1 MERSFYLSDDQTH
14 KKSNIT
20 AIGFNPVRREVVAGF
35 EDGTMKFWESDKGK
49 FVASMRPHKG
59 WVTDLLFVQRKK
71 ILFSCS
77 QDGCIIVWGSGG
89 NILEK
94 LNVGEPIYAFEYN
107 ALREQLILGIRN
119 KVAIYWLDFEY
130 KAKSIFS
137 KEKPSFSY
145 EHSDI
150 VTCVSCSESR
160 VYSAGFDCKMCIYD
174 TTMVPGKMGLTLIHK
189 NDQAHEAGITC
200 MTVLQDSDNKWI
212 LTGSFDCTVNVWSQD
227 GKLRSQISKSFND
240 TITSMIY
247 LPKLKVVWIAAVGQ
261 APVIFDPKSGESVS
275 EFLPTFQLGME
286 NIGDDFIH
294 KIIRLRINN
303 ENGMVIAST
312 TKRHIIGWKFQTS
325 GNITAIKTN
334 STVESLAYTTKA
346 PLLFFCGAI
355 DGDSY
360 KLERMQSSPF
370 MYSTEILS
378 SREGVAKQESI
389 LMSKGELP
397 NTKSVTNF
405 SSHCKNKKGTS
416 VPTTHY
422 KNKKRAIME
431 VKYVEHLDLLF
442 LASEDG
448 NIYVW
453 GFDGEA
459 RRALHALEVNRQKK
473 ESAEAERYEF
483 LRTPNNGI
491 RKVPVKN
498 NTSILNQ
505 LNQVKLLKQA
515 ITKEKEMPLTYSRSM
530 QFNMTTEQ
538 AGNSVTNRVAGL
550 ICKNVLIGHT
560 SCVSAMCVINNSSLY
575 NSTFVV
581 SGGWDRKLMIWSLSR
596 DGSSHYHDQLRKPPT
611 KTPGDDTSDNPSNDV
626 AKTPTSS
633 HDNEMT
639 TDAMAAC
646 NGAVL
651 CLEYC
656 AKRNEIAYVSS
667 DHVIYIRKFSLD
679 GSEMHLCGTMEG
691 HQRDVNA
698 LKWNDFYG
706 KWISGSED
714 QTIRIWSED
723 GSVCE
728 ECFGTQ
734 GIVQA
739 ICIDKSN
746 GFIVAAV
753 GHKIKVYDTET
764 TNLVQVN
771 NGHTENIR
779 CIEHIVERNQYMS
792 GSYDKTV
799 RIWNAYKK
807 PPHRK
812 TPGQHH
818 CASY

>member
-1 MERSFYLSDDQTH
+1 MAMERSFCLSDDQTH
-14 KKSNIT
+14 KKNNIT

-35 EDGTMKFWESDKGK
+35 EDGSMKFWEADKGK

-77 QDGCIIVWGSGG
+77 QDGSIIVWGSGG

-94 LNVGEPIYAFEYN
+94 LDVGEPIYVFEYN

-119 KVAIYWLDFEY
+119 KVAVYWLDFEY

-137 KEKPSFSY
+137 TEKPSFSY
-145 EHSDI
+145 EHTDI
-150 VTCVSCSESR
+150 VTCVNCSDSR

-174 TTMVPGKMGLTLIHK
+174 TTMVPGRVGLTLIHK

-200 MTVLQDSDNKWI
+200 MTILQDSDNKWI

-227 GKLRSQISKSFND
+227 GKLRSQVSKCFGD

-247 LPKLKVVWIAAVGQ
+247 LPKLKIVWIAAVNQ
-261 APVIFDPKSGESVS
+261 APVIYDPKSGESVS
-275 EFLPTFQLGME
+275 EFLPTFQLEME

-312 TKRHIIGWKFQTS
+312 TKRHVIAWKYQIS
-325 GNITAIKTN
+325 GSISAIKTN
-334 STVESLAYTTKA
+334 NTVESLAYTTKA
-346 PLLFFCGAI
+346 PLLFFCGAVN
-355 DGDSY
+355 GDSY

-378 SREGVAKQESI
+378 RREGIAKQESI
-389 LMSKGELP
+389 LTSRGELS
-397 NTKSVTNF
+397 NALSLTNF
-405 SSHCKNKKGTS
+405 SSHCKNRRRPSLPTS
-416 VPTTHY
+416 YY
-422 KNKKRAIME
+422 KNKKRSIME

-459 RRALHALEVNRQKK
+459 RRALQALEIKRHKR
-473 ESAEAERYEF
+473 ESVDTERYEF
-483 LRTPNNGI
+483 LRTPNHGI
-491 RKVPVKN
+491 RKIPVKN
-498 NTSILNQ
+498 NAKNLNQ
-505 LNQVKLLKQA
+505 LIIA
-515 ITKEKEMPLTYSRSM
+515 STKENEVPLTYARSVE
-530 QFNMTTEQ
+530 FNMTAEEV
-538 AGNSVTNRVAGL
+538 GNSVTNRVAGL
-550 ICKNVLIGHT
+550 ICKNVLIGHN
-560 SCVSAMCVINNSSLY
+560 SCVSAMCVVNNSSLY
-575 NSTFVV
+575 NSTFLV
-581 SGGWDRKLMIWSLSR
+581 SGGWDRKLLIWSLSS
-596 DGSSHYHDQLRKPPT
+596 DGSSHYHDQLRKPPSGN
-611 KTPGDDTSDNPSNDV
+611 KTPGDDTSDIHSNDV
-626 AKTPTSS
+626 TKTPTSP
-633 HDNEMT
+633 HDNES
-639 TDAMAAC
+639 DAMAAC
-646 NGAVL
+646 DGVVM

-698 LKWNDFYG
+698 LKWNDLYG

-753 GHKIKVYDTET
+753 GHKIKVYDMDT
-764 TNLVQVN
+764 TNLVQIN

-779 CIEHIVERNQYMS
+779 CIEHVVERNQYMS

-807 PPHRK
+807 PPPRK
-812 TPGQHH
+812 PSGQQHGT
-818 CASY
+818 SY